1 MARNIEIEIN
11 EVTYTGQTASAKD
24 QIEMLQIAAR
34 NGLFPAL
41 ADNVTDMA
49 LFASMASLDK
59 LELEKLRDLV
69 LNKGGFRREDDNL
82 PVAPNMFQDR
92 AHFYLLLIGKALK
105 ENIGPFWLLMENKSE
120 EGTSAMS
127 QAENANQQ

>member
-1 MARNIEIEIN
+1 
-11 EVTYTGQTASAKD
+11 
-24 QIEMLQIAAR
+24 MLQIAAR

-59 LELEKLRDLV
+59 NELDKLKDLV
-69 LNKGGFRREDDNL
+69 FQKGGFRREGDNL
-82 PVAPNMFQDR
+82 PVAPNMFQDQV
-92 AHFYLLLIGKALK
+92 HFYLLLIGKALK
-105 ENIGPFWLLMENKSE
+105 ENIGPFWQLMEKKGE

-127 QAENANQQ
+127 KAENANQQ